1 MNVLVPLIILIGIL
15 SAILG
20 FYKLMFSSDEKA
32 TQEGTRYIIFGI
44 IGIILIM
51 SAKFI
56 GQNVFDM
63 LTGTEI
69 VGKTMAQ

>member
-1 MNVLVPLIILIGIL
+1 MNVLVPLIIIIGIL

-20 FYKLMFSSDEKA
+20 FYKIMFSSDDAA
-32 TQEGTRYIIFGI
+32 TKEGTRYIIYGV

-56 GQNVFDM
+56 GQNVFDL
-63 LTGTEI
+63 LTNQAGI
-69 VGKTMAQ
+69 K